1 MIPLKKVT
9 QAALVLALAA
19 LIMAGC
25 EDSGVI
31 PPPESTL
38 TVYAN
43 PANVVIDEL
52 AGETEGT
59 STIIARIFDASGFP
73 ASGIDVFFTSSGG
86 TLASNPAGADPIPIK
101 TDGNGNAFDTL
112 TVTLADPTSI
122 DVAAIAG
129 SLTEAITVSKTI
141 ASGNV
146 QPQAV
151 ITAQP
156 TNPNAQRVGQPV
168 TFSGINSS
176 DPDGEITCYK
186 WTITSSVPAS
196 NQVVQGPSRTSVT
209 KAYPDEQLLTVKLQV
224 SDSIDAASFCVDCQ
238 GDPAN
243 CGAPDANFSPFDDVL
258 DPQYEIVCDLTSPL
272 VFAGPD
278 QNVTLTGG
286 TVGVTLDGSAS
297 NDPESGVTDYSW
309 NCGNGSAS
317 IAGAVVTCTYSSA
330 GSFTARLTVT
340 NGCAMNG
347 TDDVTVTVN

>member
-1 MIPLKKVT
+1 MVPLKNLIH
-9 QAALVLALAA
+9 AALVLALAA
-19 LIMAGC
+19 LILVGC
-25 EDSGVI
+25 EDGGVI
-31 PPPESTL
+31 PPTDSTL

-59 STIIARIFDASGFP
+59 STIVARVFDASGFP
-73 ASGIDVFFTSSGG
+73 AQGVDIFFTTSGG
-86 TLASNPAGADPIPIK
+86 TLSSNPPGGDPTAVK
-101 TDGNGNAFDTL
+101 TDSNGNAFDTL
-112 TVTLADPTSI
+112 LLTLADPTSV
-122 DVAAIAG
+122 DVGAVAG
-129 SLTEAITVSKTI
+129 SLTEVVTVTKTI
-141 ASGNV
+141 ASGNQ
-146 QPQAV
+146 QPQAI

-186 WTITSSVPAS
+186 WTITSSVPA
-196 NQVVQGPSRTSVT
+196 NNEVVQGPSRTSVT
-209 KAYPDEQLLTVKLQV
+209 NAYAEEQLLTVKLQV
-224 SDSIDAASFCVDCQ
+224 SDSIDAGSFCVDCQ
-238 GDPAN
+238 GTPGN
-243 CGAPDANFSPFDDVL
+243 CGAPDSNFSPFDDVL

-286 TVGVTLDGSAS
+286 TVNVILDGSAS

-309 NCGNGSAS
+309 NCGNGTAS
-317 IAGAVVTCTYSSA
+317 IPGAVATCVYSA
-330 GSFTARLTVT
+330 TGQFNAELTVT
-340 NGCAMNG
+340 NGCGMNA

>member
-1 MIPLKKVT
+1 MVPLKNVM
-9 QAALVLALAA
+9 QAAMVLGLAA
-19 LIMAGC
+19 LILAGC

-43 PANVVIDEL
+43 PVNVVIDEL
-52 AGETEGT
+52 AGETEGQ
-59 STIIARIFDASGFP
+59 STIIARVFDANGFP
-73 ASGIDVFFTSSGG
+73 ASGIDIFFTASGG
-86 TLASNPAGADPIPIK
+86 TLDSNPPGSDPVSIK
-101 TDGNGNAFDTL
+101 TDGNGNAYDTL
-112 TVTLADPTSI
+112 TLTLADPTSV
-122 DVAAIAG
+122 DVAAVAG
-129 SLTEAITVSKTI
+129 ALTEAITVSKTI
-141 ASGNV
+141 ASGNQ

-168 TFSGINSS
+168 SFSGINSS

-186 WTITSSVPAS
+186 WTITSSVAS
-196 NQVVQGPSRTSVT
+196 SNEVVQGPSRTSLT
-209 KAYPDEQLLTVKLQV
+209 KAYPDEQVLTVKLQV
-224 SDSIDAASFCVDCQ
+224 SDSIDASTFCVDCQ
-238 GDPAN
+238 GDAGN
-243 CGAPDANFSPFDDVL
+243 CGAPDSNFSPFDDVL
-258 DPQYEIVCDLTSPL
+258 EPQYEIVCDLTSPL

-278 QNVTLTGG
+278 QTVTLTGA
-286 TVGVTLDGSAS
+286 TVDVTLDGSAS

-317 IAGAVVTCTYSSA
+317 IAGAVATCTYSST